1 MYSMDT
7 RRLMPF
13 ACSRKPARP
22 PRRGKRAGSF
32 RFHTW
37 EIVMS
42 SNVAEM
48 VGRVLSENKLTVA
61 GAARVFGDFQGD
73 AS

>member
-1 MYSMDT
+1 
-7 RRLMPF
+7 
-13 ACSRKPARP
+13 
-22 PRRGKRAGSF
+22 
-32 RFHTW
+32 
-37 EIVMS
+37 MS